1 MVAEVAGSSV
11 GTTYQPM
18 RTAIGVLDLSRNL
31 SVNLLLAF
39 TLFVKYHD
47 VFIALQRQHWALLFL
62 QNNNLFLTLV
72 ELDDGVIT
80 DVVARV

>member
-1 MVAEVAGSSV
+1 
-11 GTTYQPM
+11 M

-47 VFIALQRQHWALLFL
+47 ILIALQRQHWALLFL
-62 QNNNLFLTLV
+62 QNNNFLLTLV
-72 ELDDGVIT
+72 EINDGVMS
-80 DVVARV
+80 DVYARVKQ